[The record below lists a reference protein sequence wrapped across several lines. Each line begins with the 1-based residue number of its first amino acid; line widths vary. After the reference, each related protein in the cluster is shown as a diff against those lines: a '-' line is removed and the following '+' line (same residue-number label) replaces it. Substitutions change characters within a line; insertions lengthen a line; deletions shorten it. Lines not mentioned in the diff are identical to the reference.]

1 MKKIISLMLLLAL
14 ACGML
19 AGCTTA
25 PEDEEIRNSELE
37 IPNQEESKPE
47 SDVEPEPEPKPE
59 VTPDVEPEPEPEIDL
74 ESIPYGTK
82 VGERFKDLSITDLN
96 GNKLNTADLRGK
108 IIIFNLWATWCPP
121 CVAELPGFNE
131 IASEYADDVVIVAVH
146 VYDSAMHGMP
156 SYVETNF
163 PDTKI
168 IFAYDTPYSDA
179 YIAAGGTRYVPQ
191 TAIIDR
197 NGVILYSAAGGL
209 SESWLK
215 SFIENNQ

>member
-1 MKKIISLMLLLAL
+1 MKKLISLILSLAL
-14 ACGML
+14 VGGML

-25 PEDEEIRNSELE
+25 PETPEAKDEPTAELE
-37 IPNQEESKPE
+37 QTPEIKEEPKEEVKPE
-47 SDVEPEPEPKPE
+47 P
-59 VTPDVEPEPEPEIDL
+59 EPEPEPEIDL

-82 VGERFKDLSITDLN
+82 VGERFNDLTLTDLR

-146 VYDSAMHGMP
+146 VYDSAMYGMP

-163 PDTKI
+163 PDTRI
-168 IFAYDTPYSDA
+168 IFAYDTPHSDA
-179 YIAAGGTRYVPQ
+179 YIAAGGEIYVPQ

-197 NGVILYSAAGGL
+197 NGVILYSDAGGL

-215 SFIENNQ
+215 SFIENNK